1 MFIREITENKAIEM
15 KISDLTISDA
25 GMAIAQS
32 VGGGSR
38 TDAPL
43 AVTKLPSGHVYLVN
57 GYHRLV
63 DAMQAGKDTV
73 SVKYVPYEK
82 VEILWKQEREQD
94 IKYGKQFN
102 EESEIWQWNKEDP
115 NNPEVYIQ
123 GYGRLMLN
131 QIEDSIVGKLKELTK
146 MAERGDFEQIQK
158 LLDRDVL
165 QLMMKSV
172 VDTKAE
178 LQSTRKRG
186 GPKSRGINKESIF
199 DALADDMAE
208 KFEAVKKSVT
218 EYGVGKIVPGINT
231 TVDVGPNEIKKQAAK
246 FGNKVSKDGLP
257 KKNLR

>member
-1 MFIREITENKAIEM
+1 M
-15 KISDLTISDA
+15 KNLRF
-25 GMAIAQS
+25 GN
-32 VGGGSR
+32 G
-38 TDAPL
+38 
-43 AVTKLPSGHVYLVN
+43 TK
-57 GYHRLV
+57 
-63 DAMQAGKDTV
+63 KT
-73 SVKYVPYEK
+73 
-82 VEILWKQEREQD
+82 
-94 IKYGKQFN
+94 
-102 EESEIWQWNKEDP
+102 P

-146 MAERGDFEQIQK
+146 MAERGDFEQIQR

-186 GPKSRGINKESIF
+186 GPKSRGINKESILGVTLE
-199 DALADDMAE
+199 DELKE

-218 EYGVGKIVPGINT
+218 ETGGVGKIVPGINT

-257 KKNLR
+257 KKTFRRK

>member
-1 MFIREITENKAIEM
+1 
-15 KISDLTISDA
+15 
-25 GMAIAQS
+25 
-32 VGGGSR
+32 
-38 TDAPL
+38 
-43 AVTKLPSGHVYLVN
+43 
-57 GYHRLV
+57 
-63 DAMQAGKDTV
+63 
-73 SVKYVPYEK
+73 
-82 VEILWKQEREQD
+82 
-94 IKYGKQFN
+94 
-102 EESEIWQWNKEDP
+102 
-115 NNPEVYIQ
+115 
-123 GYGRLMLN
+123 
-131 QIEDSIVGKLKELTK
+131 
-146 MAERGDFEQIQK
+146 MAERGDFEQIQS